1 MIAKVVEVSGAEKQQ
16 NMERVANSRSVIVDN
31 ISLDFGMTSRELQKF
46 FLEQLALKGITSVY
60 IVDIDV

>member
-1 MIAKVVEVSGAEKQQ
+1 MQENMIAKVVEVSGAEKQQ

-46 FLEQLALKGITSVY
+46 FLE
-60 IVDIDV
+60 